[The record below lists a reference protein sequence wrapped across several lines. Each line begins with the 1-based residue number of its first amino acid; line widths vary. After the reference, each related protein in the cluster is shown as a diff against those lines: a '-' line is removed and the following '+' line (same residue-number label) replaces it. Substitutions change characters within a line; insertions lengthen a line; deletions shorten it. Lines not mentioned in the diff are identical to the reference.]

1 MAFNAGGRQ
10 SSFGRIPADSRI
22 AGRPGTRRARILCY
36 GDSNTAGFCSNGARF
51 EPYAHSLSKELGKQ
65 GCAVDIVL
73 NGCNGL
79 TTQEMLQNLGNPM
92 LKDVVAY
99 GRGLEHI
106 FSTEG
111 QQDLAI
117 IMTGTND
124 LGKGTPAEGI
134 MQLID
139 QMHQVCHKRG
149 VPTIALAPP
158 TIMDQGPYRH
168 QRNRLAQ
175 ILSSWASQ
183 NPLVLDCLD
192 CEMLVPRAAF
202 GGLWEHDQLHMSP
215 SGSKE
220 LGRRLVQPVL
230 AALMGPQR
238 PSGGPQA
245 RSQSAHPRL
254 DPRSPSGSPN
264 QLQSSTT
271 MRAKPATPVQVPPR
285 LTAGQA
291 MEYFS
296 TTVGGWIPCVI
307 TEVLGNGKVYLDVKP
322 GHPIE
327 ASKLRPPQ
335 GASIPPPS
343 PGLPQAQSPGGL
355 PPKGV
360 TKDFGN
366 IVQAAPS
373 QYRQGQEVEYHSQS
387 NGGWILAT
395 VKASKPNGD
404 VELDVKPGHWV
415 TPAEQAHKIRPRR
428 ELDRDIQLEEPMRR
442 KASFP

>member
-1 MAFNAGGRQ
+1 MAFNAGGRK

-22 AGRPGTRRARILCY
+22 AARPGTRRARLLCY

-51 EPYAHSLSKELGKQ
+51 EPYAQSLSKELGKQ

-73 NGCNGL
+73 NGSNGL

-92 LKDVVAY
+92 LKDVVAC
-99 GRGLEHI
+99 GRGLENI

-134 MQLID
+134 MHLID

-149 VPTIALAPP
+149 VPTVALAPP
-158 TIMDQGPYRH
+158 TVESPGPYRQ
-168 QRNRLAQ
+168 QRNKLAQ
-175 ILSSWASQ
+175 LMAQWASQ
-183 NPLVLDCLD
+183 NPHVVDCLD
-192 CEMLVPRAAF
+192 VEMLVPRAAF

-215 SGSKE
+215 AGSKE
-220 LGRRLVQPVL
+220 LGRRLVPAVL
-230 AALMGPQR
+230 GALMGPQR
-238 PSGGPQA
+238 PSQA
-245 RSQSAHPRL
+245 RSSSAHARIGVS
-254 DPRSPSGSPN
+254 DPRSPSSSPK
-264 QLQSSTT
+264 QLQSSPT
-271 MRAKPATPVQVPPR
+271 MRARPVTVPR

-296 TTVGGWIPCVI
+296 TSMGGWIPCVI
-307 TEVLGNGKVYLDVKP
+307 TELLGNGQVYLDVKP
-322 GHPIE
+322 GAPVE

-335 GASIPPPS
+335 GAVVPPPAL
-343 PGLPQAQSPGGL
+343 GQQSPAVG
-355 PPKGV
+355 KST

-366 IVQAAPS
+366 MVQAAPS
-373 QYRQGQEVEYHSQS
+373 QYKQGQEVEYHSQS

-395 VKASKPNGD
+395 VRASKPNGD
-404 VELDVKPGHWV
+404 IELDVKPGHWV

-428 ELDRDIQLEEPMRR
+428 ELDRDIKLEEPQMRR
-442 KASFP
+442 KRSFP